1 MNHPFD
7 DKDLTFGDLKKIIT
21 DGLGGNLNREDGVT
35 EKLDGQNLMIS
46 WKDGKLVTARNKG
59 QLKNFGANS
68 MDAGGVASK
77 FAGRGDIKDAFVFAM
92 KDLGKSIGRLNDKQ
106 KEKII
111 NDVSKNERI
120 KEILN
125 TFPGAKIE
133 EVKDKGEKDE

>member
-1 MNHPFD
+1 
-7 DKDLTFGDLKKIIT
+7 
-21 DGLGGNLNREDGVT
+21 
-35 EKLDGQNLMIS
+35 MI
-46 WKDGKLVTARNKG
+46 NK
-59 QLKNFGANS
+59 
-68 MDAGGVASK
+68 
-77 FAGRGDIKDAFVFAM
+77 
-92 KDLGKSIGRLNDKQ
+92 